1 MSKTGIGRRSARRA
15 IATAL
20 TATAAMAALS
30 TSAGAEDPTKDSYT
44 AAAEQ
49 ICKVNTEANARI
61 FKGARSEVKAGKF
74 DKAARRVRR
83 AVVAF
88 EKTVA
93 RLAALPR
100 PPADEAKLQTWLGLL
115 RLEGR
120 LLAKIG
126 KALGAGDK
134 FKIQS
139 YSQKL
144 RRNSN
149 RANNAVLLFDFDY
162 CRLDPTRFS

>member
-30 TSAGAEDPTKDSYT
+30 TSAGAEDPTRDTYT
-44 AAAEQ
+44 AAAEA
-49 ICKVNTEANARI
+49 ICKVNTEANACI
-61 FKGARSEVKAGKF
+61 FKGARGEVRTGKF
-74 DKAARRVRR
+74 KRAARRVRR

-88 EKTVA
+88 ERTVD
-93 RLAALPR
+93 RLAELPR
-100 PPADEAKLQTWLGLL
+100 PSADEAKLKTWLGLL

-120 LLAKIG
+120 LLAKMG
-126 KALGAGDK
+126 DALAAGDK
-134 FKIQS
+134 FRIQS

-149 RANNAVLLFDFDY
+149 RANNAVLLFEFDY
-162 CRLDPTRFS
+162 CRLEATRFS